1 MGIVFVI
8 FKNVNV
14 LFKCHAEQLF
24 SVHGNQNVGISTNF
38 GPCVAIQNVYHAQMN
53 KTAINQAAQGT

>member
-24 SVHGNQNVGISTNF
+24 SVHGNQNLGISTNF
-38 GPCVAIQNVYHAQMN
+38 GPCVAIQNVYHVQME
-53 KTAINQAAQGT
+53 